1 MIFFT
6 TRITLSPRTTTTA
19 VFLKLQIGL
28 SMGGVQVLTG
38 RVFKGSEA
46 PAGLFNYAGA

>member
-6 TRITLSPRTTTTA
+6 TRIALYPHTTTTA
-19 VFLKLQIGL
+19 VSLKLQTGL
-28 SMGGVQVLTG
+28 SMSGVQVLTG

-46 PAGLFNYAGA
+46 PAGLFNYAGT